1 MTSPYGPPGRN
12 EPQTWGQQDP
22 SQPTS
27 YPAAYPN
34 PYGAGLGES
43 TPQPR
48 ESGDGSDSSPDFPAD
63 EDEPRGR
70 TGLVWGI
77 VVASVVIIAGFV
89 VPPGSAKRVLIRGV
103 GPGLTPFGVTGVL
116 AQPTLQLLSGTTVVA
131 QNTNWS
137 TSVDAAAITSGSL
150 QVGAFGLAN
159 NDSALVVT
167 LAPGNYTAQV
177 SGANN
182 TTGVALIE
190 VYELP

>member
-12 EPQTWGQQDP
+12 EPQTWGQQVP

-77 VVASVVIIAGFV
+77 VVAAVVIIAGFV
-89 VPPGSAKRVLIRGV
+89 VLGYVWAPWEPAGRGFLVNTVFDSSAMDAGVAGILRTDYGYSDIQASDVSCPANQAVRQGSTFSCTASINGSTKLI
-103 GPGLTPFGVTGVL
+103 PIKVT
-116 AQPTLQLLSGTTVVA
+116 S
-131 QNTNWS
+131 
-137 TSVDAAAITSGSL
+137 D
-150 QVGAFGLAN
+150 
-159 NDSALVVT
+159 D
-167 LAPGNYTAQV
+167 GNY
-177 SGANN
+177 
-182 TTGVALIE
+182 E
-190 VYELP
+190 VYRPQ